1 MNTKGESSQKPPIM
15 LLHQVAKSQVTTSPH
30 PIVYLSYLILS
41 NPLPQVCVE
50 SLANCD
56 CVSPLHRAMK
66 LRKDLLVVVCETFN
80 RMFAYNHDSLVS
92 QALSCGLVKDL
103 LNILN
108 SRLDNIPNASSC
120 KAQVCPDPPFSS
132 HPSPSCLY
140 SLLPSSCFSCSAA
153 PPAPLAPPTPLP
165 RW

>member
-30 PIVYLSYLILS
+30 PIVYLSYLIIS

-120 KAQVCPDPPFSS
+120 KAQV
-132 HPSPSCLY
+132 
-140 SLLPSSCFSCSAA
+140 
-153 PPAPLAPPTPLP
+153 
-165 RW
+165 